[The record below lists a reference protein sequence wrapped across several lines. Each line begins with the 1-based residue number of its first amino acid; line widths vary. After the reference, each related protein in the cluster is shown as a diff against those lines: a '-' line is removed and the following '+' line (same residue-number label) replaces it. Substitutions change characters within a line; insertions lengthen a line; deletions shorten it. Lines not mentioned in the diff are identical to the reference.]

1 LETFVVKNEQIYRL
15 FIPII
20 NNLNTIPMNQYLI
33 TAYDFTDTD
42 ALNRRMAIRPLH
54 LDAARQL
61 RETGNFVLGGAML
74 NDEGKMI
81 GSVMVLQ
88 FETEEQLAAWKQDEP
103 YITQKVWET
112 VDIKPFKVANL
123 DA

>member
-1 LETFVVKNEQIYRL
+1 
-15 FIPII
+15 
-20 NNLNTIPMNQYLI
+20 MNQYLI

-42 ALNRRMAIRPLH
+42 ALNRRMAVRPLH

-88 FETEEQLAAWKQDEP
+88 FETEEQLATWKQNEP

>member
-1 LETFVVKNEQIYRL
+1 
-15 FIPII
+15 
-20 NNLNTIPMNQYLI
+20 MNQYLI

-42 ALNRRMAIRPLH
+42 ALNRRMAVRPLH

-88 FETEEQLAAWKQDEP
+88 FETEEQLAAWKQNEP

>member
-1 LETFVVKNEQIYRL
+1 
-15 FIPII
+15 
-20 NNLNTIPMNQYLI
+20 MNQYLI

-42 ALNRRMAIRPLH
+42 ALNRRMAVRPLH

-74 NDEGKMI
+74 NDDGKMI

-123 DA
+123 DV

>member
-1 LETFVVKNEQIYRL
+1 
-15 FIPII
+15 
-20 NNLNTIPMNQYLI
+20 MNQYLI